1 MRFAIQ
7 ACGLLIGLP
16 LEIMV
21 IAALLRGGYRRFPLI
36 FVYAILNLLATVVE
50 IPPAWAYLH
59 GVQGGA
65 ARMVG
70 YWWNDEGVFQLL
82 NYLVVMSLIY
92 QATATLPARRILRGS
107 LFLGA
112 LLFAGIT
119 FLIHYSPQQLP
130 GAWMTSWTRDL
141 NFCSAVLD
149 LALWALLISMR
160 EKDYRVLML
169 SGAMGIQFTGE
180 AIGQSLRQLSQRDR
194 SLALA
199 RSGAI
204 LMMISNLLLMFI
216 WWRAFRTESD
226 GKVTRTSRATPTVT
240 LRTEGDPPPRVKS

>member
-7 ACGLLIGLP
+7 ACGLVIGLP

-36 FVYAILNLLATVVE
+36 FVYAILNFLATVVE
-50 IPPAWAYLH
+50 IPAAWAYLH
-59 GVQGGA
+59 GVEGSA
-65 ARMVG
+65 TWLVG
-70 YWWNDEGVFQLL
+70 YWWNNEAIFQLL
-82 NYLVVMSLIY
+82 NYLVVMSLIF
-92 QATATLPARRILRGS
+92 QATAVLQSRRILRAS

-119 FLIHYSPQQLP
+119 FLIHYSPQLHT
-130 GAWMTSWTRDL
+130 GAWMTPWTRDL

-149 LALWALLISMR
+149 LALWGLLISMR

-180 AIGQSLRQLSQRDR
+180 AIGGSLRQLSQRDHSR
-194 SLALA
+194 ALA

-204 LMMISNLLLMFI
+204 LMMVSNLVLLFI
-216 WWRAFRTESD
+216 WWQAFRT
-226 GKVTRTSRATPTVT
+226 A
-240 LRTEGDPPPRVKS
+240 PPKKASAPIGN

>member
-7 ACGLLIGLP
+7 ACGWLIGVP
-16 LEIMV
+16 LEILV

-36 FVYAILNLLATVVE
+36 FVYATLSFLATVVE
-50 IPPAWAYLH
+50 IPSAWAYLH
-59 GVQGGA
+59 GVHGSTSWLA
-65 ARMVG
+65 G
-70 YWWNDEGVFQLL
+70 YWWNNEAVFQLL

-92 QATATLPARRILRGS
+92 QATATIQSRRILRAS
-107 LFLGA
+107 LFIGA

-119 FLIHYSPQQLP
+119 FLIHYSAQEHT
-130 GAWMTSWTRDL
+130 GAWMTPWARDL

-180 AIGQSLRQLSQRDR
+180 AIGESLRQLSQRDH
-194 SLALA
+194 SIVLS
-199 RSGAI
+199 RSGAV

-216 WWRAFRTESD
+216 WWRAFRTAPDSNVIKQES
-226 GKVTRTSRATPTVT
+226 RQC
-240 LRTEGDPPPRVKS
+240 PPLA

>member
-7 ACGLLIGLP
+7 ACGLLIGIP

-36 FVYAILNLLATVVE
+36 FVYAILNFLATVVE

-92 QATATLPARRILRGS
+92 QATATLPSRRILRAS
-107 LFLGA
+107 LFMGA
-112 LLFAGIT
+112 LLFSGIT
-119 FLIHYSPQQLP
+119 FLIHYSPQQQP

-169 SGAMGIQFTGE
+169 SGGMGIQFTGE
-180 AIGQSLRQLSQRDR
+180 AIGQSLRQLSQRDH
-194 SLALA
+194 SLVLA

-204 LMMISNLLLMFI
+204 LIMISNLALMFI
-216 WWRAFRTESD
+216 WWRAFRTAPD
-226 GKVTRTSRATPTVT
+226 NQVISRRRAPAN
-240 LRTEGDPPPRVKS
+240 G